1 MEQGQAE
8 KILEM
13 GIQLTSERN
22 YDELLAKIID
32 CAMEITNCDGGTL
45 YLYEQEKLNFCIM
58 KTKSLGINQTGQEVK
73 KFPPVPMDEK
83 KVCACAALHRK
94 LLNIEDAYHC
104 QEFDFSGPREYDKL
118 TGYRTRSI
126 LVFPLVNHEGGLVGV
141 VQLINA
147 MDAEGRVIPFKEEY
161 EKVLQS
167 LGSQAAV
174 SVSNMQFLQE
184 IEQLMI
190 SITQV
195 FTDAIDTRI
204 PYNFYHSRNV
214 YLYVQLL
221 VDYINEQHEKGL
233 VEKYFEPSARSELL
247 MAALMHDI
255 GKLVIPN
262 EVIDKTTRLGS
273 KLPLVLEHFD
283 HLSAL
288 YHIDYLE
295 GRISR
300 NEWIGRKNELLDARA
315 RVEEINRKPRLSQ
328 EDIDYVEELAQRTYT
343 STSGTQISFLSLYE
357 AECLEVPA
365 GNLTRAERDIIR
377 SHVKYTEKYLKKM
390 NFGRRYPHLIQWAGA
405 HHEMLDGSGYPRGL
419 KGEEITYES
428 RILTIVD
435 VFEALTSADRPYKKA
450 MEESKAL
457 NILCEMAGEGKLDQ
471 DILKLFRE
479 ALEQKRDTLQLFRQK
494 DVPESV

>member
-1 MEQGQAE
+1 M
-8 KILEM
+8 
-13 GIQLTSERN
+13 
-22 YDELLAKIID
+22 
-32 CAMEITNCDGGTL
+32 
-45 YLYEQEKLNFCIM
+45 
-58 KTKSLGINQTGQEVK
+58 V
-73 KFPPVPMDEK
+73 
-83 KVCACAALHRK
+83 
-94 LLNIEDAYHC
+94 
-104 QEFDFSGPREYDKL
+104 
-118 TGYRTRSI
+118 
-126 LVFPLVNHEGGLVGV
+126 
-141 VQLINA
+141 
-147 MDAEGRVIPFKEEY
+147 PFKAEY

-174 SVSNMQFLQE
+174 AVSNMRFVQE

-233 VEKYFEPSARSELL
+233 GEKYFEPSVKSELL

-262 EVIDKTTRLGS
+262 EVIDKTTRLGN

-288 YHIDYLE
+288 YHIDFLE
-295 GRISR
+295 GRITKD
-300 NEWIGRKNELLDARA
+300 EWITIKNELLDARV
-315 RVEEINRKPRLSQ
+315 RVEELNRKPKLSQ
-328 EDIDYVEELAQRTYT
+328 EDVEYVENLACKNYT
-343 STSGTQISFLSLYE
+343 NTSGTQIGFLSLYE
-357 AECLEVPA
+357 AECLEVQT

-390 NFGRRYPHLIQWAGA
+390 NFGMRYPHLIQWAGA

-419 KGEEITYES
+419 RGDEIPYEA
-428 RILTIVD
+428 RILTIID
-435 VFEALTSADRPYKKA
+435 VFEALTSSDRPYKKA

-457 NILCEMAGEGKLDQ
+457 EVLNGMAEEGKLDKE
-471 DILKLFRE
+471 ILRLFKE
-479 ALEQKRDTLQLFRQK
+479 ALEQKEDKLQLFHQIN
-494 DVPESV
+494 E

>member
-32 CAMEITNCDGGTL
+32 CAMETTNCDGGTL
-45 YLYEQEKLNFCIM
+45 YLYEQEQLQFCIM
-58 KTKSLGINQTGQEVK
+58 KTKSLGINQKGKATK
-73 KFPPVPMDEK
+73 SYPPVPMNEK
-83 KVCACAALHRK
+83 NVCAYAALHRR
-94 LLNIEDAYHC
+94 LLNIEDAYNC

-118 TGYRTRSI
+118 TGYRTKSMM
-126 LVFPLVNHEGGLVGV
+126 VFPLVNHEDALVGV

-147 MDAEGRVIPFKEEY
+147 LDGQDEVVPFKAEY

-174 SVSNMQFLQE
+174 AVSNMRFVQE

-221 VDYINEQHEKGL
+221 VDYINEQYEKGL
-233 VEKYFEPSARSELL
+233 VEKHFEPSVRSELL

-262 EVIDKTTRLGS
+262 EVIDKTTRLGN

-288 YHIDYLE
+288 YHIDFLE
-295 GRISR
+295 GRITKD
-300 NEWIGRKNELLDARA
+300 EWIAIKNELLDARV
-315 RVEEINRKPRLSQ
+315 RVEELNRKPKLSQ
-328 EDIDYVEELAQRTYT
+328 EDVEYVENLSCRNYT
-343 STSGTQISFLSLYE
+343 NTSGTQIGFLSLYE
-357 AECLEVPA
+357 AECLEVQT

-390 NFGRRYPHLIQWAGA
+390 NFGMRYPHLIQWAGA

-419 KGEEITYES
+419 RGDEIPYEA
-428 RILTIVD
+428 RILTIID
-435 VFEALTSADRPYKKA
+435 VFEALTSSDRPYKKA
-450 MEESKAL
+450 MEEGKAL
-457 NILCEMAGEGKLDQ
+457 EVLNSMAEEGKLDKE
-471 DILKLFRE
+471 ILRLFKE
-479 ALEQKRDTLQLFRQK
+479 ALEQKEDKLQLFRQIN
-494 DVPESV
+494 E

>member
-32 CAMEITNCDGGTL
+32 CAMETTNCDGGTL
-45 YLYEQEKLNFCIM
+45 YLYEQEQLQFCVM
-58 KTKSLGINQTGQEVK
+58 KTKSLGINQKGQETK
-73 KFPPVPMDEK
+73 TFPPVSMNEK
-83 KVCACAALHRK
+83 NVCAYAALHRK
-94 LLNIEDAYHC
+94 LLNIEDAYNC

-118 TGYRTRSI
+118 SGYRTQSMM
-126 LVFPLVNHEGGLVGV
+126 VFPLVNHEGALVGV

-147 MDAEGRVIPFKEEY
+147 MDAQGQVVPFKPEY

-174 SVSNMQFLQE
+174 AVSNMRFVQE

-214 YLYVQLL
+214 NLYVRLL

-233 VEKYFEPSARSELL
+233 VEKYFEPAARSELL

-262 EVIDKTTRLGS
+262 EVIDKTTRLGN

-283 HLSAL
+283 HLTAL

-295 GRISR
+295 GRITR
-300 NEWIGRKNELLDARA
+300 DEWVGVKNELLDARV
-315 RVEEINRKPRLSQ
+315 RVEELNRKPKLSQ
-328 EDIDYVEELAQRTYT
+328 EDMDYVRGLAQKNYT
-343 STSGTQISFLSLYE
+343 NNSGTQISFLSLYE
-357 AECLEVPA
+357 AECLEVPS
-365 GNLTRAERDIIR
+365 GNLTRAERDIIC

-390 NFGRRYPHLIQWAGA
+390 NFGRRYPHIIQWAGA

-419 KGEEITYES
+419 KGDEIPYEA
-428 RILTIVD
+428 RVLTIVD
-435 VFEALTSADRPYKKA
+435 VFEALTSSDRPYKKA

-457 NILCEMAGEGKLDQ
+457 EILSNMAEEGKLDP
-471 DILKLFRE
+471 DILKLFKE
-479 ALEQKRDTLQLFRQK
+479 ALERQGDTLQLFHQREEQ
-494 DVPESV
+494 D